1 MNLHALIFTG
11 HLLVHFI
18 EINDQFKINLNKYLM
33 MYLEGK
39 KSISQPKLL
48 KLGYFRS
55 KGNSKIG
62 TRKIAIKIKLL

>member
-1 MNLHALIFTG
+1 MQSSWMNLHALIFAG

-39 KSISQPKLL
+39 KK
-48 KLGYFRS
+48 YFAT
-55 KGNSKIG
+55 KAVKIG
-62 TRKIAIKIKLL
+62 LLQVKRE